1 MSLLDIIIQLIIAG
15 ITGSIARSLSGFSR
29 GGCIISIVVGFVG
42 AMIGSWLSRELQL
55 PDPFVL
61 QIGESSYNILW
72 TIIGAVIFT
81 AILSLITPDKKNN
94 FTK

>member
-1 MSLLDIIIQLIIAG
+1 MVDILISLLIAG
-15 ITGSIARSLSGFSR
+15 IAGSIARSLSGFSR
-29 GGCIISIVVGFVG
+29 GGCVISIIVGFIG

-61 QIGESSYNILW
+61 HIRGNNYYILW

-81 AILSLITPDKKNN
+81 ALLSLITPDKK
-94 FTK
+94 K

>member
-1 MSLLDIIIQLIIAG
+1 MVDILISLLIAG
-15 ITGSIARSLSGFSR
+15 IVGSIARALSGFSR

-42 AMIGSWLSRELQL
+42 AMIGSRLSRELQL

-61 QIGESSYNILW
+61 QLKGSSYNIMW

-81 AILSLITPDKKNN
+81 AILSLITPDKK
-94 FTK
+94 K